1 MPCDRRVKIREY
13 TAFCHKCL
21 SGSAFLTWAAKID
34 HGSRFSAFFQILFD
48 SDRRGEGRCAEHV
61 MSAAVSAGAIM
72 HNDLLGSSRFLIQSG
87 QGIELA

>member
-1 MPCDRRVKIREY
+1 MPCDRGIKVCEHS
-13 TAFCHKCL
+13 AFRHKCL

-61 MSAAVSAGAIM
+61 MSAAVSAGTIM
-72 HNDLLGSSRFLIQSG
+72 YNDLLGSSRFLIQSG